1 MGENNN
7 RPLTL
12 REFYLHQIGT
22 LTEQTDRMEKQNDRM
37 ENFENG
43 IRAQVTEALE
53 IHAAFQ
59 LETSVQLTEDGVEIE
74 NLKTD
79 VRSLKI
85 YDRAASMAAL
95 ALSTIAT
102 YFGWRGDR

>member
-22 LTEQTDRMEKQNDRM
+22 LTEQTDRMERQNDRM

-43 IRAQVTEALE
+43 IRAQVTEALD
-53 IHAAFQ
+53 IHAVFQ
-59 LETSVQLTEDGVEIE
+59 LDTSKKLSAGNVRLGHLE
-74 NLKTD
+74 TD
-79 VRSLKI
+79 VGRLKI
-85 YDRAASMAAL
+85 WDRAVGLGAL

-102 YFGWRGDR
+102 YFGWKGD